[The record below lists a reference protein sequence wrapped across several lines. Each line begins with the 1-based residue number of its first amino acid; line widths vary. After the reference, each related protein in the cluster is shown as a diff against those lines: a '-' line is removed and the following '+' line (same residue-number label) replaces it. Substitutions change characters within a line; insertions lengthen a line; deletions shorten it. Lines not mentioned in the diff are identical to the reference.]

1 MPGYYA
7 RRRRLGSKRH
17 GRPAIVY
24 FAALTALALLF
35 SVAGPSATAT
45 VTTGP
50 AGATSV
56 PILSLSQWAAS
67 PGSRVTASGTGFQP
81 GSTVNVRVGSGPGGL
96 RSAARVDRA
105 GYVTAVIAIPVGSR
119 PGWEEVVLTG
129 TVPGSKA
136 LVEEV
141 ALQVD

>member
-1 MPGYYA
+1 
-7 RRRRLGSKRH
+7 
-17 GRPAIVY
+17 
-24 FAALTALALLF
+24 
-35 SVAGPSATAT
+35 
-45 VTTGP
+45 
-50 AGATSV
+50 
-56 PILSLSQWAAS
+56 
-67 PGSRVTASGTGFQP
+67 
-81 GSTVNVRVGSGPGGL
+81 VNVRVGSGPGGL

-129 TVPGSKA
+129 TVPGGKA